1 METFKYIL
9 FSSANFAEL
18 DGVKDANCSREKLM
32 YCVVLFLEKFGHMPK
47 SFQTAKHNKWC

>member
-18 DGVKDANCSREKLM
+18 DGVKDANCSREQLM

-47 SFQTAKHNKWC
+47 SFQTAKHNK